1 MAKKKAAAQQQQF
14 VDPDGTEW
22 VEKPPKAVQAK
33 VDLYIEALRAQNAAR
48 EETNTARDNAI
59 AAMKEHGIAR
69 VRIDEGG
76 KWLICEDVP
85 KLRTEKIKGMDGEA
99 A

>member
-1 MAKKKAAAQQQQF
+1 MSKKRAAQQQEF
-14 VDPDGTEW
+14 VDPDGSEW

-33 VDLYIEALRAQNAAR
+33 VDIYIEALRAQNAAR

-59 AAMKEHGIAR
+59 AAMKEHGIER
-69 VRIDEGG
+69 VKIDEGG

-85 KLRTEKIKGMDGEA
+85 KLRTEKIHTADQA
-99 A
+99 AA